1 MISKASKKLWAEDLG
16 LTGLLVVLLVETFV
30 IYPFINS
37 DFGGFAVH
45 LVFIGVLI
53 TGVMAVSQTPHWAR
67 IVAIIAAL
75 GLGSHFWGYAYPS
88 SRALFMSLGFR
99 TFLSATLIAVILM
112 HVFKRGPITY
122 RRIAGSV
129 AVYMLTAILFG
140 YLYLIVSIIN
150 PEAFNIDFPKF
161 TGDVHTLMGK
171 FTYFSYTTMTS
182 VGYGDILPL
191 SPSARALS
199 MLQALIGQLFPAILL
214 ARLVSLE
221 IEYNQRRH
229 KTKET

>member
-1 MISKASKKLWAEDLG
+1 MISKASKRLWAEDLG

-99 TFLSATLIAVILM
+99 NFSVRNSNSCNFNTCLQERTYYVPANCRFSRRLHADGHFIRLSLS
-112 HVFKRGPITY
+112 HSQHNQP
-122 RRIAGSV
+122 GS
-129 AVYMLTAILFG
+129 LQHR
-140 YLYLIVSIIN
+140 
-150 PEAFNIDFPKF
+150 FPK
-161 TGDVHTLMGK
+161 V
-171 FTYFSYTTMTS
+171 
-182 VGYGDILPL
+182 
-191 SPSARALS
+191 
-199 MLQALIGQLFPAILL
+199 
-214 ARLVSLE
+214 
-221 IEYNQRRH
+221 
-229 KTKET
+229 